1 MTYAGSDIEHRAT
14 DRFPI
19 ESALRYKLR
28 LSKTTPTGAG
38 RTVNMSSAGIL
49 FTTETR
55 LPAGERVEL
64 FVDWPARL
72 NDNCALT
79 LVAFGKIVRSELQS
93 AAIRIEKYDFRTRAV
108 AASTAPAGSTL

>member
-1 MTYAGSDIEHRAT
+1 MRYAGSDFEQRET

-19 ESALRYKLR
+19 ESALRYKLM
-28 LSKTTPTGAG
+28 LGKTTPLGTG
-38 RTVNMSSAGIL
+38 RTVNMSSNGIL

-72 NDNCALT
+72 NANCALT
-79 LVAFGKIVRSELQS
+79 LVAFGKIVRSEPQA
-93 AAIRIEKYDFRTRAV
+93 AAIRIEKYDFRTRA
-108 AASTAPAGSTL
+108 AAAVSATD